1 MSVQTMTKTS
11 PPSGQQPLTQPDMS
25 ATVYRILIAISL
37 VHLFNDSIQS
47 VIPAIFPILKSS
59 MHLTYTQIGI
69 ISFAINFTS
78 SIMQPVVG
86 WFADRK
92 PTPALLPIGMGF
104 TFTGMLLMA
113 FATTYPAVLLAV
125 VFVGL
130 GSAAFHPEGSRV
142 SHMAS
147 GTRRGLAQSIF
158 QVGGN
163 AGQSLAPVLTMWIFI
178 PLGLFGSIWFTV
190 VAAAGIAVQI
200 FIARWYGNRLRTGA
214 YHKKKT
220 QARQLRPEVRTR
232 VRFAIVLLVL
242 LVFVRS
248 WYSSSISTFFS
259 FYLMEN
265 FHLSVSD
272 TQVYIFLFLAAGA
285 VGTFFGG
292 PLADRFGKRNMI
304 FCSMILAAPLAIL
317 LPYANLFWSGV
328 LLALIGL
335 IVFSSFSVTVVYAQM
350 LFPGKIG
357 TVSGLITGLAFGMG
371 GLGALVLGKWTDIVD
386 ITTVMQICSFLP
398 LLGILTYLLP
408 SDKLLNRWSEG
419 TEA

>member
-1 MSVQTMTKTS
+1 MTKTS

-125 VFVGL
+125 VFK
-130 GSAAFHPEGSRV
+130 A
-142 SHMAS
+142 
-147 GTRRGLAQSIF
+147 LAQSIF

-178 PLGLFGSIWFTV
+178 PLGLFGSIWFTI

-214 YHKKKT
+214 YQKKKT
-220 QARQLRPEVRTR
+220 QARQLRPEVRSR

-272 TQVYIFLFLAAGA
+272 AQVYIFLFLAAGA